1 MAAFRFSLGFLFR
14 SVLVGAVALA
24 LMLAL
29 TVGYGFW
36 WIGQPLRS
44 ITQTQDLVVEAG
56 NSAPVIAQKIV
67 PNTLDATLLGIWFR
81 ASGQSRQIKAGSYE
95 LEVGITPSRILDKL
109 VKGEQALRSITF
121 VEGWTFAQI
130 RQALDK
136 QPNLRHE
143 TQGKTPAEIM
153 AKLGQPN
160 AHPEGLFYPDTY
172 RYAKNSSDFS
182 ILQTAMSAMSKQLDE
197 AWKNRA
203 EPSPLRSPQELLI
216 LASIVEKETG
226 RESDRGMVASVFH
239 NRLRIGMR
247 LQTDPTVIYGL
258 GSTFNGNLRKVDLLT
273 DTPYNTYTRAG
284 LPPSPIAMPSKAAL
298 WAAARP
304 AASNALYFVA
314 KGDGTGSSHFSQ
326 TLEEHNHAVNQYI
339 RKVP

>member
-1 MAAFRFSLGFLFR
+1 MAAFRLLFR
-14 SVLVGAVALA
+14 FLLVAFFALA
-24 LMLAL
+24 LLLA
-29 TVGYGFW
+29 YGFW
-36 WIGQPLRS
+36 WIGQPLPA
-44 ITQTQDLVVEAG
+44 ITQTQDLVVDSG
-56 NSAPVIAQKIV
+56 NSAPTIANKIA
-67 PNTLDATLLGIWFR
+67 PNTVDSTLLGIWFR
-81 ASGQSRQIKAGSYE
+81 VSGLSRQIKAGNYE

-143 TQGKTPAEIM
+143 TQGKTPAEVM

-160 AHPEGLFYPDTY
+160 LHPEGRFFPDTY
-172 RYAKNSSDFS
+172 RYAKNSSDTS
-182 ILQTAMSAMSKQLDE
+182 VLQTAMNAMNKQLEE
-197 AWKNRA
+197 AWKNRM
-203 EPSPLRSPQELLI
+203 EPNPLRSPDELLI

-226 RESDRGMVASVFH
+226 RESDRTMVASVFH
-239 NRLRIGMR
+239 NRLRVGMR

-258 GSTFNGNLRKVDLLT
+258 GSAFNGNLRKVDLLT

-304 AASNALYFVA
+304 ASSPALYFVA
-314 KGDGTGSSHFSQ
+314 KGDGTGSSYFSQ
-326 TLEEHNHAVNQYI
+326 TLEEHNRAVNQYI
-339 RKVP
+339 LGKR

>member
-1 MAAFRFSLGFLFR
+1 MAAFRLLFR
-14 SVLVGAVALA
+14 FLLVAFFALA
-24 LMLAL
+24 LLLA
-29 TVGYGFW
+29 YGFW
-36 WIGQPLRS
+36 WIGQPLPA
-44 ITQTQDLVVEAG
+44 ITQTQDLVVDAG
-56 NSAPVIAQKIV
+56 NSAPTIANKIA
-67 PNTLDATLLGIWFR
+67 PNTVDSTLLGIWFR
-81 ASGQSRQIKAGSYE
+81 VSGLSRQIKAGNYE

-143 TQGKTPAEIM
+143 TQGKTPAEVM

-160 AHPEGLFYPDTY
+160 LHPEGRFFPDTY
-172 RYAKNSSDFS
+172 RYAKNSSDTS
-182 ILQTAMSAMSKQLDE
+182 VLQTAMNAMNKQLEE
-197 AWKNRA
+197 AWKNRM
-203 EPSPLRSPQELLI
+203 EPNPLRSPDELLI

-226 RESDRGMVASVFH
+226 RESDRTMVASVFH
-239 NRLRIGMR
+239 NRLRVGMR

-258 GSTFNGNLRKVDLLT
+258 GSAFNGNLRKVDLLT

-304 AASNALYFVA
+304 ASSPALYFVA
-314 KGDGTGSSHFSQ
+314 KGDGTGSSYFSQ
-326 TLEEHNHAVNQYI
+326 TLEEHNRAVNQYI
-339 RKVP
+339 RKIP

>member
-1 MAAFRFSLGFLFR
+1 MAAFRLLFR
-14 SVLVGAVALA
+14 FLLVAFFALA
-24 LMLAL
+24 LLLA
-29 TVGYGFW
+29 YGFW
-36 WIGQPLRS
+36 WIGQPLTT
-44 ITQTQDLVVEAG
+44 ITQTQDLVVDSG
-56 NSAPVIAQKIV
+56 NSAPTIAGKIA
-67 PNTLDATLLGIWFR
+67 PNTVDSTLLGIWFR
-81 ASGQSRQIKAGSYE
+81 VSGLSRQIKAGNYE

-160 AHPEGLFYPDTY
+160 LHPEGRFFPDTY
-172 RYAKNSSDFS
+172 RYAKNSSDTS
-182 ILQTAMSAMSKQLDE
+182 VLQTAMNAMNKQLEE
-197 AWKNRA
+197 AWKNRI
-203 EPSPLRSPQELLI
+203 EPNPLRSPDELLI

-226 RESDRGMVASVFH
+226 RESDRTMVASVFH
-239 NRLRIGMR
+239 NRLRVGMR

-258 GSTFNGNLRKVDLLT
+258 GSAFNGNLRKVDLLT

-304 AASNALYFVA
+304 ASSPALYFVA
-314 KGDGTGSSHFSQ
+314 KGDGTGSSYFSQ
-326 TLEEHNHAVNQYI
+326 TLEEHNRAVNQYI
-339 RKVP
+339 RKIP